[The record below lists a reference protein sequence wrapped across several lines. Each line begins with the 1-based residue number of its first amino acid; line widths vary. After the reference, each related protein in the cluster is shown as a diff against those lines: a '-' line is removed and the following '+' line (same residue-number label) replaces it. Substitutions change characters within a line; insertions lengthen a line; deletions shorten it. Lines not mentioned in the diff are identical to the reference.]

1 MIDLQRKRFRSRNPR
16 RNSLPLGTSG
26 SGLDTPNTPR
36 TGCSDGLHAGEWRG
50 IFLCAIRDMFY
61 PECFNDPP
69 STTDPLYNQNAC
81 GPFDNGGVHI
91 GSGVLNHS
99 FAMLVDGKTYNGQT
113 ITPIGMTKATAAYF
127 VLFVYMTQGTSFL
140 RQRSYQSGAAD
151 LINTNP
157 IDPRTGVGGGV
168 FTKQMRHRCRDD
180 CRHVRA
186 VCGQVPPS
194 PRPMTTVTLLFRF
207 SSD

>member
-1 MIDLQRKRFRSRNPR
+1 MGEES
-16 RNSLPLGTSG
+16 SLG
-26 SGLDTPNTPR
+26 
-36 TGCSDGLHAGEWRG
+36 
-50 IFLCAIRDMFY
+50 AIRDMFY

-113 ITPIGMTKATAAYF
+113 ITPIGMTKATAVYF
-127 VLFVYMTQGTSFL
+127 RALSVYMTQGTSFP
-140 RQRSYQSGAAD
+140 QAEIHINQAAAD

-157 IDPRTGVGGGV
+157 IDPRTCLLY
-168 FTKQMRHRCRDD
+168 TS
-180 CRHVRA
+180 
-186 VCGQVPPS
+186 PS
-194 PRPMTTVTLLFRF
+194 PRDRG
-207 SSD
+207 